1 MTILNDELLK
11 SFDASIADVSVAC
24 TMPPVIYT
32 SDEFLEVEQKT
43 LFAQ

>member
-32 SDEFLEVEQKT
+32 
-43 LFAQ
+43 